1 MEFQS
6 IPLLDALAT
15 QVYAYLPKLGLGL
28 LVLLAGVAAGKLAG
42 SFTTRLLIRLGLD
55 RAAQTTGLSEVA
67 KQIGFAP
74 SFSEIIGLLAKYILY
89 LLALMLAFDIFGIYA
104 LTNVLTTTFSYLPKV
119 IGAVAILVL
128 GFIIAGALAEIVG
141 RGIKGAG
148 VDKVAA
154 GVGIKT
160 SLGDTAE
167 SAVRYF
173 LYIIVLLISLRTLEV
188 SSDILNWLFTIGVAA
203 ALFAGAA
210 ILVISAKDIAPNVAA
225 GVFIDSNKT
234 LKTGQKIKFRQYSGT
249 VESIGIT
256 HTAIKTK
263 GGLVQV
269 PNYLLMKE
277 ELVS

>member
-15 QVYAYLPKLGLGL
+15 QVYAYLPKLGFGL
-28 LVLLAGVAAGKLAG
+28 ILLLAGIAAGKLVS
-42 SFTTRLLIRLGLD
+42 SFITRLLIRLGLD
-55 RAAQTTGLSEVA
+55 RAAQNTGLSDVA

-74 SFSEIIGLLAKYILY
+74 SFSELIGLLVKYLIY
-89 LLALMLAFDIFGIYA
+89 LLMLMLAFDIFGIYT
-104 LTNVLTTTFSYLPKV
+104 LTNVLTITFSYLPKV
-119 IGAVAILVL
+119 IGAVAILIL
-128 GFIIAGALAEIVG
+128 GFIMAGALAEIVG
-141 RGIKGAG
+141 RSIKGAG
-148 VDKVAA
+148 VDKVAT

-167 SAVRYF
+167 STVRYF
-173 LYIIVLLISLRTLEV
+173 LYSIVTLISLRTLEI
-188 SSDILNWLFTIGVAA
+188 STEILNWVFTIGVAA

-234 LKTGQKIKFRQYSGT
+234 LKAGQKIKFRQYAGT
-249 VESIGIT
+249 IEAIGIT

-263 GGLVQV
+263 AGRVQV
-269 PNYLLMKE
+269 PNHLLMNE
-277 ELVS
+277 ETVS